1 MGSEQGVTSLTPATP
16 DTSSKGSSRKA
27 HAAAK
32 AELPLTSTPSWPG
45 ESRSPVAPSWL
56 SMSMDAA
63 LGCRASIFQIQ
74 RTQPTGKRT
83 SIAAT
88 TTAVNIHPQ
97 ASPLVYRSVLDDA
110 YLSLLNLVIIIMSRM
125 HSLELSGGHSY
136 TESKHNICIILY
148 FIFC

>member
-1 MGSEQGVTSLTPATP
+1 MFSRNIMNGPVSETHWSNSINTQALLSILERCGDQSQQSNRTGTISSDQTVTILPPNTP
-16 DTSSKGSSRKA
+16 DNTPKGSSRKA
-27 HAAAK
+27 HSGAK
-32 AELPLTSTPSWPG
+32 SDLPLTSTPSWPG

-97 ASPLVYRSVLDDA
+97 ASPLVCR
-110 YLSLLNLVIIIMSRM
+110 
-125 HSLELSGGHSY
+125 
-136 TESKHNICIILY
+136 
-148 FIFC
+148 